1 MACPTTIPMHK
12 RAKLWGVWLVP
23 LIGGL
28 VVASGAYVSVSQE
41 PADARKEL
49 SLALQE
55 LRSQAAEAALLAEH
69 ARSGDLARI
78 FVAEHARQLG
88 THMRTALVDVGA
100 KGRDAKEP
108 AVTAQ
113 AIDQGEIALAALQ
126 GVADAPT
133 ADAALREAGATLSGT
148 SRALARLDAMIAGS
162 GR

>member
-1 MACPTTIPMHK
+1 MACPTTVPMHK

-28 VVASGAYVSVSQE
+28 VVTSGAYVSLGRA

-49 SLALQE
+49 SLALQA
-55 LRSQAAEAALLAEH
+55 LRSQAAEAALLAEQ
-69 ARSGDLARI
+69 ARRGDLART
-78 FVAEHARQLG
+78 FVREHARQLG

-100 KGRDAKEP
+100 KGRDAAQP

-126 GVADAPT
+126 RIADAPA
-133 ADAALREAGATLSGT
+133 ADPTLRDAGTTLSDT
-148 SRALARLDAMIAGS
+148 SRALTRLDTTVGQSAP
-162 GR
+162 